1 MRTLHYENLYIGDLH
16 EVSFDHRWVCTID
29 INTEL
34 HEQAPDLFLFIS
46 LSIAIDALIDVSHI
60 KEIEPEMCLLEQ
72 RLDTMPYIDSS
83 LWFVKDEQEETLQ
96 VTCPIFK
103 TAKGII
109 LK

>member
-1 MRTLHYENLYIGDLH
+1 
-16 EVSFDHRWVCTID
+16 VSFDHRWVCSID
-29 INTEL
+29 LNTEL

-60 KEIEPEMCLLEQ
+60 KEIEPEMSLLDQ
-72 RLDTMPYIDSS
+72 RLETMPYIESTK
-83 LWFVKDEQEETLQ
+83 WFVKGGEGETLQ
-96 VTCPIFK
+96 VSCPIFK